1 MKFGLNF
8 TLNLRN
14 LRDLHAKF
22 DGLNLTL
29 NLLNLREFHAKFTR
43 LKSRFNCDIFGGTIL
58 IVRNLRNL
66 RNSHA
71 KIYGVIKCVNFVPN
85 LLNLRVNFTPNL
97 NTKNK
102 ESKNA

>member
-14 LRDLHAKF
+14 FRAKF
-22 DGLNLTL
+22 DGVIKCVNFTL
-29 NLLNLREFHAKFTR
+29 NLLNLRDFRAKFTR
-43 LKSRFNCDIFGGTIL
+43 FNCDFFGGTIL

-66 RNSHA
+66 HD
-71 KIYGVIKCVNFVPN
+71 KIYGVIKCVNFAPN
-85 LLNLRVNFTPNL
+85 LLNLHAKFDGLNFTPNL
-97 NTKNK
+97 STKK